1 MRLALSL
8 AVLATLWRWWQTRR
22 QGRARLIATGVA
34 GLLPA
39 GAVMLGLLVINKLRF
54 GDWTDFGRDYAMT
67 YPLFVPG
74 LRFLLPNTYVYAF
87 APPQWSCTFP
97 YLSLAW
103 NAGSARTGSQ

>member
-1 MRLALSL
+1 
-8 AVLATLWRWWQTRR
+8 
-22 QGRARLIATGVA
+22 
-34 GLLPA
+34 
-39 GAVMLGLLVINKLRF
+39 MLGLLVINKLRF

-74 LRFLLPNTYVYAF
+74 LRFLLPNIYAYAF

-103 NAGSARTGSQ
+103 NAVRR